1 MNCKKSL
8 LCAFSLLCI
17 IFLSGCESLRQNFE
31 KQEPP
36 KISVVK
42 KPDIHEVVIDKKNEN
57 PEKENIFQ
65 SLFLEHLHLARLN
78 LAAFNRE
85 KALKFL
91 NNAFEEVK
99 DKEAVNP
106 DESVLVKVE
115 FAKKGFASTPS
126 YLILAE
132 KQNEQIQKIIANLQE
147 GKQEL
152 SSISLMQPTS
162 HIVSSKIIGR
172 LEDGVKA
179 LRDADA
185 EAPDYDFAVADRAIR
200 DVYADWKIVPYQSDS
215 VFETKYYLNTA
226 KLLLESGYIDI
237 AEDLLDSADK
247 SYSRS
252 YGRNVFN
259 SDNYEFVSY
268 YKQTSNNLKQ
278 IINRDKNI
286 QNRVSRKVKGVMDY
300 LF

>member
-17 IFLSGCESLRQNFE
+17 MFLSGCESLRRHFE

-36 KISVVK
+36 KVSVVK
-42 KPDIHEVVIDKKNEN
+42 KPDIHEALVDKKNEK
-57 PEKENIFQ
+57 PEKESTSQ
-65 SLFLEHLHLARLN
+65 PRFLEQLHLARLN

-99 DKEAVNP
+99 DKEAVSP
-106 DESVLVKVE
+106 DASVLVKVE
-115 FAKKGFASTPS
+115 FAKKGFASTPA

-132 KQNEQIQKIIANLQE
+132 KQNEQIQKIIADLQE
-147 GKQEL
+147 SKQEL
-152 SSISLMQPTS
+152 ASISLMSPTGN
-162 HIVSSKIIGR
+162 IVSSKIITR
-172 LEDGVKA
+172 LEEGVKA

-200 DVYADWKIVPYQSDS
+200 DIYADWKIVPYEVDS
-215 VFETKYYLNTA
+215 VFETKYYLSTA
-226 KLLLESGYIDI
+226 KLLLDSGYVDI

-268 YKQTSNNLKQ
+268 YKQTSNSLKQ
-278 IINRDKNI
+278 VINKDKTI
-286 QNRVSRKVKGVMDY
+286 QNRVNRKVKGVIDY
-300 LF
+300 FF